1 MVKLTKVEVEQLC
14 RYVDTRIEEVKYLV
28 EKVESKNLKRS
39 YEKQLQTLEG
49 IRSKFQSELKG

>member
-39 YEKQLQTLEG
+39 YEKQLKTLEG